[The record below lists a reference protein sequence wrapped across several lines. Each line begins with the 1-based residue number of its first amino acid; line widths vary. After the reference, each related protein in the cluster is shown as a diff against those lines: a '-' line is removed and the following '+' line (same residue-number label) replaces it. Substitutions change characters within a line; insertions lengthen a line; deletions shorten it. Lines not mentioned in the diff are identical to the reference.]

1 MRQHILQQL
10 VKSLLALQNGN
21 SPVENSLS
29 DNNNTL
35 RPERNKLS
43 ELTLKGLRRMKEEAR
58 SQGGS
63 HAIDTNDKRTVK
75 AMSESHKEYRKRL
88 EEEKRLEAEEEA
100 RKKAKLEKE
109 QIEQQKKQEAKS
121 KSDLLD
127 KKSEQLQKDREVTE
141 TEIQV
146 ARNLLTNAKK
156 QMADAINAEDMIK
169 IKAAQLLQNQATA
182 QLENLLATQESQL
195 KKSAKIE
202 KKRKNT
208 LKSLFAKKNKK

>member
-1 MRQHILQQL
+1 MMRQHILQQL

-43 ELTLKGLRRMKEEAR
+43 ELTLNGLRRMKEEAR

-88 EEEKRLEAEEEA
+88 EEEKKIGSRG
-100 RKKAKLEKE
+100 RSKKE
-109 QIEQQKKQEAKS
+109 S
-121 KSDLLD
+121 K
-127 KKSEQLQKDREVTE
+127 T
-141 TEIQV
+141 
-146 ARNLLTNAKK
+146 
-156 QMADAINAEDMIK
+156 
-169 IKAAQLLQNQATA
+169 
-182 QLENLLATQESQL
+182 
-195 KKSAKIE
+195 
-202 KKRKNT
+202 
-208 LKSLFAKKNKK
+208 